1 MSIIIH
7 PALSP
12 RGDGDVMTR
21 RAQSDGTSCCVQYRA
36 QPPFASLLLW
46 ICFGDEDCV
55 LCEQKR
61 PDSRSLECVRVLFPF
76 PKRRMNKF

>member
-21 RAQSDGTSCCVQYRA
+21 RAQSDGTSCRVQSISCTA
-36 QPPFASLLLW
+36 A
-46 ICFGDEDCV
+46 
-55 LCEQKR
+55 
-61 PDSRSLECVRVLFPF
+61 VRELVVVDMF
-76 PKRRMNKF
+76 RG

>member
-21 RAQSDGTSCCVQYRA
+21 RAQSDGTSCRVQYRA
-36 QPPFASLLLW
+36 QPPFPSSLLW

-61 PDSRSLECVRVLFPF
+61 PDTLEAWSVCVCCFLSRNDE
-76 PKRRMNKF
+76 